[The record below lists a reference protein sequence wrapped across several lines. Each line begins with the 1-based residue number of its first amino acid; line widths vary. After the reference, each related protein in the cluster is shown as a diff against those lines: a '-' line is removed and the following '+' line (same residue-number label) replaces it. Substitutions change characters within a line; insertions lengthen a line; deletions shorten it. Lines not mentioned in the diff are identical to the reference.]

1 MEDESVYKL
10 ALGCAERQIAAPD
23 FLNLYKEFYTGRLS
37 ADGENDETPA
47 DSSTTA
53 ELYSRLATDFV
64 RLLNSQKHLLIVDYL
79 VEILFVNYNSEL
91 VHAFLPHLYS
101 LESSA
106 MLLHFF
112 SQSSA
117 FLANLSDSLIV
128 DEVCRDAPGCII
140 PKVLN
145 TNINELSDELVVAVS
160 RFLYFV
166 LKNMSG
172 NTTIASD
179 SIRDNT
185 FALMSRLSKLNRL
198 LHRKISQS
206 LDTKI
211 GFKDTKPSST
221 KEAQHDFASS
231 PSISS
236 PQFIASPFSTSKGSG
251 SKGSTV
257 KYRDMKLL
265 RFYKNIW
272 LNNKI
277 MNWEPI
283 DSTFLSN
290 HSMIPPAIFQDS
302 GNPSVT
308 VDAELTDLIE
318 TSFTCF
324 AQFVSNKQYHQANS
338 NFNLLERQWIIFIVK
353 HIPLL
358 VLEHSSGNP
367 QVVTK
372 ALESIDDKVVKA
384 IRTYYSEK
392 DDMKNRNEDLFD
404 DSPSASLD
412 IRHDF
417 IKNLVKLGLQ
427 PPALINDYLREDQ
440 VIDTKCLSIT
450 DELTVTNLQGV
461 QEVISDIPSF
471 VSNSLDSLDPEL
483 INGQTGEQVEGL
495 QQIFNSF
502 DNISP
507 TKQRE
512 LSNVFIDM
520 LQNALAEL
528 DFNRITKICL
538 LLSFNFS
545 HSLTTILSFVSPT
558 KVCEML
564 MKFIDISWDRCVES
578 KRKELADSEFE
589 TMNIFSSFAWSLLLL
604 VVISQN
610 YNFSLV
616 DVVLQSSE
624 LSLENSFTIPFI
636 SKLPEIPDVFSKD
649 PSKSTDPII
658 RTESHQMVESWL
670 RDLFVNG
677 SISDSLLQSVDAKQ
691 LAILV
696 PFIFKQVIL
705 ALEAQALD
713 DLSNLVGGFEYFLQ
727 PFMLI
732 GLIKIFYWLEQYL
745 YSLRS
750 DTIPEELLDKILTL
764 LDSIFNPTSLNEDS
778 RSFHNAVLR
787 LNAVR
792 LLKVLRKF
800 RVQSQSNY
808 GMYSSEA
815 SGHPKLESL
824 IKNLVTALQI
834 SSNYNMDPRIISS
847 ENAFSQKQLSYGNIM
862 ILNEN
867 PINKIMTNQINSF
880 WNLHS
885 STYYNLDYLR
895 EVIDLV
901 TPRSFLIDVFRTLEY
916 KLSTYGVP
924 GARNKMSAAES
935 EHVLDYLF
943 YFLALFDIKS
953 QAHAMHLLSI
963 MQSGKDQE
971 VSPVSTEVQI
981 KAEPVMKQE
990 VTQDDDF
997 DMLFGENDTSTH
1009 GGDEEIQ
1016 VTSIE
1021 NVSKFNHSIAFHQQS
1036 FGLILH
1042 ELKVSYDS
1050 ALPAGYITQEAY
1062 DRIEKYH
1069 QRYIDVLKKCIF

>member
-23 FLNLYKEFYTGRLS
+23 FLNLYKEFYTERLS
-37 ADGENDETPA
+37 ANGENDESPA
-47 DSSTTA
+47 VDSNTA
-53 ELYSRLATDFV
+53 DLCGKLATDFL
-64 RLLNSQKHLLIVDYL
+64 RLLNSQKHLIIVDYL
-79 VEILFVNYNSEL
+79 VEVLFVNYNSEL

-101 LESSA
+101 VESSA

-112 SQSSA
+112 SQSCA

-128 DEVCRDAPGCII
+128 EEISRDAPGCII
-140 PKVLN
+140 PNILN
-145 TNINELSDELVVAVS
+145 RNFNETSDELVVAIA
-160 RFLYFV
+160 RLLQFV

-172 NTTIASD
+172 NVTIASE
-179 SIRDNT
+179 SARDGT
-185 FALMSRLSKLNRL
+185 YALMSRLSKLNRL

-211 GFKDTKPSST
+211 GFKDAKPSIS
-221 KEAQHDFASS
+221 KDAMHDFVSS
-231 PSISS
+231 PSIAS
-236 PQFIASPFSTSKGSG
+236 PQFIASPFSTSKVPP
-251 SKGSTV
+251 SKASSL
-257 KYRDMKLL
+257 KYGDMKLL

-277 MNWEPI
+277 MNWEMI
-283 DSTFLSN
+283 DASFLSN
-290 HSMIPPAIFQDS
+290 YAMIAPAIFQDT
-302 GNPSVT
+302 GNPSKT
-308 VDAELTDLIE
+308 ADAELTDLIE

-338 NFNLLERQWIIFIVK
+338 YFNLLERQWIIFIVK

-367 QVVTK
+367 QVVTN
-372 ALESIDDKVVKA
+372 ALENIDDKVVKA

-392 DDMKNRNEDLFD
+392 DDLKNRNEDLFD
-404 DSPSASLD
+404 DYPSASLD

-427 PPALINDYLREDQ
+427 PPTLINDYLREDQ
-440 VIDTKCLSIT
+440 VIDTKTLPIT
-450 DELTVTNLQGV
+450 DELTITNPQGV
-461 QEVISDIPSF
+461 QEVVSDIASF
-471 VSNSLDSLDPEL
+471 VSTSLDSLDPEL
-483 INGQTGEQVEGL
+483 INGQSNEQAEGL
-495 QQIFNSF
+495 QQILNNF
-502 DNISP
+502 DSISA

-512 LSNVFIDM
+512 LSNVFVGV
-520 LQNALAEL
+520 LQNALAEF

-545 HSLTTILSFVSPT
+545 HSLTTILSFVTPN

-564 MKFIDISWDRCVES
+564 MSFIDLSWDRCVDA
-578 KRKELADSEFE
+578 KKKELADSEFE

-604 VVISQN
+604 IVISQN
-610 YNFSLV
+610 YEFSLV
-616 DVVLQSSE
+616 DVALKSSE
-624 LSLENSFTIPFI
+624 LNLEDSFVVPFV
-636 SKLPEIPDVFSKD
+636 SKLPEIPDVFFKD
-649 PSKSTDPII
+649 PRAAADPNM
-658 RTESHQMVESWL
+658 RAESQQMVESWL
-670 RDLFVNG
+670 KDLFVNG
-677 SISDSLLQSVDAKQ
+677 SISDPLLQSVDAKQ
-691 LAILV
+691 LATLI
-696 PFIFKQVIL
+696 PFIFKQVLL
-705 ALEAQALD
+705 ALEAQALN
-713 DLSNLVGGFEYFLQ
+713 DLSNLIGGFEYFLQ

-732 GLIKIFYWLEQYL
+732 GLIKIVYWLEQYL

-750 DTIPEELLDKILTL
+750 DTIADDVLDKIFTL
-764 LDSIFNPTSLNEDS
+764 LDSIFNPSSLNEDS

-800 RVQSQSNY
+800 RIQSQSNY
-808 GMYSSEA
+808 GIYSSEA

-824 IKNLVTALQI
+824 IKNLTAALQI
-834 SSNYNMDPRIISS
+834 SPNYNMDPRIISS
-847 ENAFSQKQLSYGNIM
+847 ENAFPQKQLSYGSIM

-895 EVIDLV
+895 EIINLV
-901 TPRSFLIDVFRTLEY
+901 TPQNFLVDVFRTLEY

-924 GARNKMSAAES
+924 GARNKMSASES

-943 YFLALFDIKS
+943 FFLALFDIKS
-953 QAHAMHLLSI
+953 QAHAMHLLSL
-963 MQSGKDQE
+963 MESNGEQDAT
-971 VSPVSTEVQI
+971 PVPTELQI
-981 KAEPVMKQE
+981 KTEPIPKQE
-990 VTQDDDF
+990 VPQDDDF

-1009 GGDEEIQ
+1009 GGDDEIQ
-1016 VTSIE
+1016 IISVEGI
-1021 NVSKFNHSIAFHQQS
+1021 SKFNHSAAFYRQS

-1042 ELKVSYDS
+1042 DIKMSYDV

-1062 DRIEKYH
+1062 EKVEKYH
-1069 QRYIDVLKKCIF
+1069 QKYIDVLKKCIF